1 MACNH
6 WNLACVDEIYWFL
19 DNKHCGFLHCHR
31 WSLLLKDGKDTYRGS
46 WSDIFCVLAMGI
58 KSRVCY
64 WQFLKP
70 SILLSCNVVDVVKPW
85 IIRDSCPWIC
95 CECWQSWSIGH
106 CGKTDFSS
114 TFVNVGLWHS
124 GKVFREMDSGVFKSI
139 KSESWRRDPS
149 VFMSEMVCQWNG
161 STWSSVRPD

>member
-1 MACNH
+1 MKSI
-6 WNLACVDEIYWFL
+6 DFL
-19 DNKHCGFLHCHR
+19 TTSIAGFCIAIVEAF
-31 WSLLLKDGKDTYRGS
+31 SSKMVKTPTAARGRII
-46 WSDIFCVLAMGI
+46 IFCVLAMGI

-85 IIRDSCPWIC
+85 IIRYSCPWIC

-114 TFVNVGLWHS
+114 MFVNVGLWHS
-124 GKVFREMDSGVFKSI
+124 GKVFREMDSGIFKSI

-161 STWSSVRPD
+161 STWSSVRPDSSMLSTAL